1 MSVRLSRA
9 LLTKLLSLAGAA
21 LLSGCQ
27 SIRVTEADLL
37 RADRRVES
45 ALEPGQR
52 IERHSLSTPHG
63 EIAVTQITRAGN
75 RVVMLY
81 LGGNQFRTSIEGG
94 DVVARMP
101 SSVDLVLVDY
111 PGYGNSSGHPSVDA
125 LMTTALAVYD
135 RFLAAETGK
144 QRIVY
149 GTSTGGFVAA
159 HVAGLRQPERLVLEG
174 TAPDTRRWLDSMV
187 PWFAK
192 PFVHTELSPPLA
204 AIDSVAALARYRGP
218 ILMMVGSRDT
228 QTRPALMRKMAAELD
243 RDARHVQFHV
253 IPGRGH
259 GEALQHPQAR
269 ELLAA
274 FVNPQSA
281 GEAP

>member
-1 MSVRLSRA
+1 MPAQISRA

-37 RADRRVES
+37 RADRRVE
-45 ALEPGQR
+45 AAVKPDQR
-52 IERHSLSTPHG
+52 IERHRLSTPHG
-63 EIAVTQITRAGN
+63 EIAVTEVTRTGN
-75 RVVMLY
+75 RIVMLY

-101 SSVDLVLVDY
+101 SSVDLVLLDY
-111 PGYGNSSGHPSVDA
+111 PGYGDSSGHPSVDA
-125 LMTTALAVYD
+125 LMGTALAVYD
-135 RFLAAETGK
+135 RFLAHETGK
-144 QRIVY
+144 RRIVY

-192 PFVHTELSPPLA
+192 PFVHTELSPPLS
-204 AIDSVAALARYRGP
+204 AIDSVAALDGYPGP

-228 QTRPALMRKMAAELD
+228 QTRPALMKKMAAELG
-243 RDARHVQFHV
+243 RGERLVQFHV

-259 GEALQHPQAR
+259 GEVLQHSQAR
-269 ELLAA
+269 ALLAA
-274 FVNPQSA
+274 FVDPQSA
-281 GEAP
+281 GDAP